1 MVIFSLISSMI
12 ANRVSSLEVGG
23 SFLRTLRM
31 ELSAGACMERPRIL
45 KMRVM
50 RLRSAMFVVII
61 YLYVECW
68 C

>member
-31 ELSAGACMERPRIL
+31 ELIAGAWMERPRIL

>member
-31 ELSAGACMERPRIL
+31 ELSAGAWMERPRIL